1 MTSRAVADLA
11 VVIVNH
17 DSGAW
22 LGRCLD
28 SLEAHRGPLRTEVV
42 VIDNASADGSWG
54 AAEGRTGVTLHRNLR
69 NEFLSPAWNR
79 GARETTA
86 PWLLFLNPD
95 TEWWRGTLADYVADA
110 AANPRAGIVGPL
122 VRNVDGSVYPS
133 GRVTPS
139 VTDALGHAVL
149 SPFTR
154 ENPYTRR
161 IEMDGWDRTTPRDV
175 DWVSGCCMLM
185 PRSAFDEVG
194 GFDEAF
200 PLFAE
205 ELDITTRLRSAGWT
219 VRFTPAVE
227 IVHEIGV
234 SSGGHRRPHWVL
246 VMQSRSLYR
255 YYAKHRAGGWRRAT
269 LPLARA
275 VLRARAEV
283 AWIVERMRTR

>member
-1 MTSRAVADLA
+1 MSEVAPDGLA

-28 SLEAHRGPLRTEVV
+28 SLERQRGDIEVEVV
-42 VIDNASADGSWG
+42 VIDNASTDGSAG
-54 AAEGRTGVTLHRNLR
+54 AAEGREGVRLIRNER

-79 GARETTA
+79 GARETSS

-110 AANPRAGIVGPL
+110 AGYPRAGIVGPV
-122 VRNVDGSVYPS
+122 VRNVDGSMYAS

-139 VTDALGHAVL
+139 ITDALGHAVL

-154 ENPYTRR
+154 ANPFTQR
-161 IEMDGWDRTTPRDV
+161 IEMDGWDRTTAREV

-185 PRSAFDEVG
+185 PRAAFDELG
-194 GFDEAF
+194 GFDERF

-205 ELDITTRLRSAGWT
+205 ELDMSVRLRDAGWG

-227 IVHEIGV
+227 IIHEIGV
-234 SSGGHRRPHWVL
+234 SSGGRVRPRWVL
-246 VMQSRSLYR
+246 VMQATSLYR
-255 YYAKHRAGGWRRAT
+255 YYAKHRAHGWRRVS
-269 LPLARA
+269 LPLAWA
-275 VLRARAEV
+275 VLRTRAEV
-283 AWIVERMRTR
+283 AWLVERGRSR